1 MGRGVFT
8 ERLDEIGPRLRGATL
23 QAKDNAEVTF
33 VDLLEKCRSYTAP
46 RDVRAMG
53 IYPYFHPIQ
62 SAPGDEVV
70 VDGKPCIMAGS
81 NNYLGLVNHPKVK
94 EAAAKAAMEF
104 GSGCTGS
111 RFLNGTLDLHL
122 ELEHRLARFIG
133 KERALVFSTGFQTN
147 LGTISCLV
155 GKNDAVLI
163 DRQDHACIVD
173 GARLS
178 YGKLHKFAHNDMADL
193 ERVLT
198 NIRNNGLR
206 GGLLIVVDG
215 VFSMEGDIC
224 RLPELI
230 KLARRFNARVMV
242 DDAHAVGVLGK
253 TGAGTAEHFGV
264 TEQTDLIVGTFS
276 KSFASLGGFVAGDA
290 DVIEYIQHTA
300 RSLIFSA
307 SITPSSAAA
316 VLAALEIIEAEPER
330 RDHLWRNARRMQ
342 REFRALGLDIG
353 ETETPIVPIV
363 VGQDLECF
371 AFWKALYDRGVFT
384 NPVISP
390 AVQPGRAMIRTSYT
404 ATMTD
409 QQLDRVVEVV
419 GTVAREKGLIS

>member
-1 MGRGVFT
+1 M
-8 ERLDEIGPRLRGATL
+8 

-33 VDLLEKCRSYTAP
+33 VDLLEKCRTYTAP
-46 RDVRAMG
+46 AEVRAMG

-62 SAPGDEVV
+62 SAPGDEVI
-70 VDGKPCIMAGS
+70 VDGKHCIMAGS

-94 EAAAKAAMEF
+94 EASAKAAMEF

-122 ELEHRLARFIG
+122 ELEHRLAKFIG
-133 KERALVFSTGFQTN
+133 KDRALVFSTGFQTN

-155 GKNDAVLI
+155 GKNDAILI

-178 YGKLHKFAHNDMADL
+178 HGKLHKFAHNDMADL

-198 NIRNNGLR
+198 NISNNGLR

-224 RLPELI
+224 KLPELI
-230 KLARRFNARVMV
+230 KLAEKFNARVMV
-242 DDAHAVGVLGK
+242 DDAHAVGVLGR
-253 TGAGTAEHFGV
+253 TGAGTAEHFDM
-264 TEQTDLIVGTFS
+264 TDRTDLIVGTFS

-290 DVIEYIQHTA
+290 AVIEFIQHTA

-316 VLAALEIIEAEPER
+316 VLAALDIIEAEPER
-330 RDHLWRNARRMQ
+330 RDNLWRNARRMQ

-363 VGQDLECF
+363 VGEDLECF
-371 AFWKALYDRGVFT
+371 AFWKALYDKGVFT

-409 QQLDRVVEVV
+409 EQLDRVVEVV